1 MAGLLDYY
9 KEHPELWAENEH
21 LVAKDPAYNLG
32 LMDLEKMSFEERPGG
47 KIPRSTG
54 WMGGVQ
60 SLLYSLGMDK
70 PAYRPLG
77 RTLGAYLHLD
87 APDEKAPGAYPG
99 LTRGNIA
106 LYTDPFT
113 KGDTPMPWTDPNLVP
128 PSERMNEPLYNI
140 DKARV
145 IGHENR
151 HRLTEENPELYNL
164 QPDWTGL
171 NVQSDDPEAEETWIQ
186 KLLGLGS
193 TAENKAAKKQHWRN
207 EAFNR
212 FMDFQYFP
220 DVQFR
225 GKSVNYPR
233 SLSSKNLKPQDMYF
247 DKIWR
252 DHWKPTADKYEKTL
266 EKIAARKNVPGTP
279 IVPMDRGRGR
289 DPSQGNTVTGHGKS
303 GMGRDP
309 RDRMEY
315 GGLAT
320 MFARRR

>member
-9 KEHPELWAENEH
+9 KEHPELWKENEH
-21 LVAKDPAYNLG
+21 LVAKDPAYDLG
-32 LMDLEKMSFEERPGG
+32 LMDLEKMSFEKRPGG
-47 KIPRSTG
+47 NIPKSTG
-54 WMGGVQ
+54 FFGGVE
-60 SLLYSLGMDK
+60 SLLNSLGVNVWN
-70 PAYRPLG
+70 YRPLG
-77 RTLGAYLHLD
+77 RTLGAYYHPD
-87 APDEKAPGAYPG
+87 APDEKAPRAYPG

-106 LYTDPFT
+106 LYTGPFT
-113 KGDTPMPWTDPNLVP
+113 EGDTPTAWTDPNLVP

-164 QPDWTGL
+164 QPDWTAL
-171 NVQSDDPEAEETWIQ
+171 NVQPDDPEAEETWIQ
-186 KLLGLGS
+186 KLFGLGS

-212 FMDFQYFP
+212 FMDFRYFP

-225 GKSVNYPR
+225 GMSATKYPR
-233 SLSSKNLKPQDMYF
+233 GLSAVDLKPQDMYF

-252 DHWKPTADKYEKTL
+252 DHWDPYVDKYEKTL

-279 IVPMDRGRGR
+279 IVPMDRGRDEPTR
-289 DPSQGNTVTGHGKS
+289 QTSYAS
-303 GMGRDP
+303 Y
-309 RDRMEY
+309 DRPGAKGSPGY
-315 GGLAT
+315 HWKDGGLAT
-320 MFARRR
+320 MFQRR

>member
-21 LVAKDPAYNLG
+21 LVAKDPAYDLG

-47 KIPRSTG
+47 YTPKSTG
-54 WMGGVQ
+54 FFGGVE
-60 SLLYSLGMDK
+60 SLMNAVGL
-70 PAYRPLG
+70 PVWNYRPKG
-77 RTLGAYLHLD
+77 RTLGAYSHLD
-87 APDEKAPGAYPG
+87 NPREKAGWRYPG

-113 KGDTPMPWTDPNLVP
+113 EGDTPMPWTDPKLVP
-128 PSERMNEPLYNI
+128 PSERMNEPIYNV

-171 NVQSDDPEAEETWIQ
+171 NVQSDDPDAERDWFER
-186 KLLGLGS
+186 LFNEPS
-193 TAENKAAKKQHWRN
+193 SVERRVNKARHWRD

-212 FMDFQYFP
+212 FMDFRYFP
-220 DVQFR
+220 DLQWR
-225 GKSVNYPR
+225 GTSATRYPR
-233 SLSSKNLKPQDMYF
+233 GLSSPNLKPTDMYF
-247 DKIWR
+247 DKIWK
-252 DHWKPTADKYEKTL
+252 DHWTPAAEKYEKTL

-289 DPSQGNTVTGHGKS
+289 DNTPGSMPTGTA
-303 GMGRDP
+303 GRNPWGRAD
-309 RDRMEY
+309 

-320 MFARRR
+320 MFERR